1 MASLKEIKVR
11 IASIRSTQ
19 KITAAMKMVS
29 SAKLHHTQT
38 LTEHTLL
45 YANKLSA
52 ILNGLLDAEC
62 DLESPYTEKREVKQ
76 VAIAVFSSSSG
87 LCGTFN
93 ANVWKEL
100 SARLHEL
107 EAQHTAVC
115 LYPIGKK
122 IADELHKAGYT
133 TEDDFLHL
141 GEKPSYEEAVRLAGK
156 LMELFS
162 SGKADRVELLYHHFK
177 NMATQV
183 LTHKVYLPVTLPQ
196 ASVENTVPTTDYIL
210 EPSPESLQ
218 ALLFPKLLNLTI
230 YTTLLDTTTSEHA
243 ARMMAMQTANDNA
256 NDLIQELTLQYN
268 KTRQQA
274 ITNVP
279 LTVLDAINAAGGLT
293 DGADWRNVVLT
304 HNGKEQRISLQAL
317 MQNGDLT
324 QNRLLYPGDI
334 LYVPRNDDLKVF
346 VMGEVKKQST
356 LKMDFSGMTLTE
368 ALGNAE
374 GIDLTTSNATGIF
387 VIRPL
392 KGEGSAKGKIANI
405 YQLDMSDATSLV
417 MATSFRLQPYDVVY
431 VTTAPVARWNRLI
444 NQLLPTI
451 SGVRYM
457 TDTASDIHTW

>member
-38 LTEHTLL
+38 QTAHTLL

-156 LMELFS
+156 LMEIFS
-162 SGKADRVELLYHHFK
+162 SGKADRVELLYPHFK

-274 ITNVP
+274 ITNE
-279 LTVLDAINAAGGLT
+279 LLDIMGG
-293 DGADWRNVVLT
+293 
-304 HNGKEQRISLQAL
+304 Q
-317 MQNGDLT
+317 
-324 QNRLLYPGDI
+324 
-334 LYVPRNDDLKVF
+334 
-346 VMGEVKKQST
+346 
-356 LKMDFSGMTLTE
+356 
-368 ALGNAE
+368 
-374 GIDLTTSNATGIF
+374 
-387 VIRPL
+387 
-392 KGEGSAKGKIANI
+392 
-405 YQLDMSDATSLV
+405 
-417 MATSFRLQPYDVVY
+417 
-431 VTTAPVARWNRLI
+431 
-444 NQLLPTI
+444 
-451 SGVRYM
+451 
-457 TDTASDIHTW
+457 

>member
-45 YANKLSA
+45 YANKLSS

-76 VAIAVFSSSSG
+76 VVIAVFSSSSG

-107 EAQHTAVC
+107 EAQHISVC

-122 IADELHKAGYT
+122 IADELHKAGYA

-141 GEKPSYEEAVRLAGK
+141 GEKPSFEEAVRLAGK

-196 ASVENTVPTTDYIL
+196 APVKNTVPAIDYIL
-210 EPSPESLQ
+210 EPSSGIAFPEATQPDGL
-218 ALLFPKLLNLTI
+218 
-230 YTTLLDTTTSEHA
+230 YDV
-243 ARMMAMQTANDNA
+243 ARHD
-256 NDLIQELTLQYN
+256 
-268 KTRQQA
+268 
-274 ITNVP
+274 
-279 LTVLDAINAAGGLT
+279 
-293 DGADWRNVVLT
+293 
-304 HNGKEQRISLQAL
+304 
-317 MQNGDLT
+317 
-324 QNRLLYPGDI
+324 DI
-334 LYVPRNDDLKVF
+334 R
-346 VMGEVKKQST
+346 T
-356 LKMDFSGMTLTE
+356 C
-368 ALGNAE
+368 
-374 GIDLTTSNATGIF
+374 
-387 VIRPL
+387 R
-392 KGEGSAKGKIANI
+392 
-405 YQLDMSDATSLV
+405 
-417 MATSFRLQPYDVVY
+417 PYDGD
-431 VTTAPVARWNRLI
+431 AN
-444 NQLLPTI
+444 
-451 SGVRYM
+451 G
-457 TDTASDIHTW
+457 

>member
-52 ILNGLLDAEC
+52 ILNGLLEAEC
-62 DLESPYTEKREVKQ
+62 NLESSYTEKREVKQ

-107 EAQHTAVC
+107 ETQHTAVC

-177 NMATQV
+177 NMAT
-183 LTHKVYLPVTLPQ
+183 
-196 ASVENTVPTTDYIL
+196 
-210 EPSPESLQ
+210 
-218 ALLFPKLLNLTI
+218 
-230 YTTLLDTTTSEHA
+230 
-243 ARMMAMQTANDNA
+243 
-256 NDLIQELTLQYN
+256 
-268 KTRQQA
+268 
-274 ITNVP
+274 
-279 LTVLDAINAAGGLT
+279 
-293 DGADWRNVVLT
+293 
-304 HNGKEQRISLQAL
+304 
-317 MQNGDLT
+317 
-324 QNRLLYPGDI
+324 
-334 LYVPRNDDLKVF
+334 
-346 VMGEVKKQST
+346 
-356 LKMDFSGMTLTE
+356 
-368 ALGNAE
+368 
-374 GIDLTTSNATGIF
+374 
-387 VIRPL
+387 
-392 KGEGSAKGKIANI
+392 
-405 YQLDMSDATSLV
+405 
-417 MATSFRLQPYDVVY
+417 
-431 VTTAPVARWNRLI
+431 
-444 NQLLPTI
+444 
-451 SGVRYM
+451 
-457 TDTASDIHTW
+457 

>member
-62 DLESPYTEKREVKQ
+62 D
-76 VAIAVFSSSSG
+76 
-87 LCGTFN
+87 TFN

-196 ASVENTVPTTDYIL
+196 VSVENTVPTTDYIL

-274 ITNVP
+274 ITNE
-279 LTVLDAINAAGGLT
+279 LLDIMGG
-293 DGADWRNVVLT
+293 
-304 HNGKEQRISLQAL
+304 Q
-317 MQNGDLT
+317 
-324 QNRLLYPGDI
+324 
-334 LYVPRNDDLKVF
+334 
-346 VMGEVKKQST
+346 
-356 LKMDFSGMTLTE
+356 
-368 ALGNAE
+368 
-374 GIDLTTSNATGIF
+374 
-387 VIRPL
+387 
-392 KGEGSAKGKIANI
+392 
-405 YQLDMSDATSLV
+405 
-417 MATSFRLQPYDVVY
+417 
-431 VTTAPVARWNRLI
+431 
-444 NQLLPTI
+444 
-451 SGVRYM
+451 
-457 TDTASDIHTW
+457 